1 MFNCVILNSLFDR
14 EMKAYYVTQVLKQ
27 CINIQM
33 VRSNYILEFRHT
45 HSHLLHVYLGT
56 WAKIETVIENQVC

>member
-1 MFNCVILNSLFDR
+1 
-14 EMKAYYVTQVLKQ
+14 MKAYYVTQVLKQ